1 MIKHLRRRFT
11 AVLMSLLGTV
21 MLIVLGS
28 VYVSMYR
35 SENMNTDRIINF
47 AMNLEMHKDNTDP
60 PPQSPPDGTEE
71 PPKDFEGDIHFDS
84 FFFPQRTHQTRD
96 RTDDISTG
104 WISVTVDSSGMITD
118 IFRSQQLYGS
128 ENEDNMD
135 AAAHAAAENI
145 LSNGNQKGIISVDG
159 ISYRYEM
166 RDKDS
171 GKVIVLLD
179 RTNEVSTMTRLL
191 VILAGIFALSL
202 VVLFLLSVLLSKWAV
217 TPIEDAWN
225 RQRVFFS
232 NASHELKTPLAVIS
246 ANLDVITSN
255 PDETV
260 AEQGKWFGYIRSEA
274 DKMSRLINEMLY
286 IAREERTDSKTVMAE
301 LDLSEAAEGAC
312 LAMEAVAFEKGKT
325 LITDIEPNVTVKGDK
340 ESLTRTINILIDN
353 AVSHSSEHSEITVRL
368 KKSRGKAKLTVENQG
383 KPIPKED
390 LQRIFDRYYRTDA
403 SRSRDTGG
411 FGLGLAIAKTV
422 AEKHGGSI
430 TAESDENRTVFTL
443 II

>member
-1 MIKHLRRRFT
+1 
-11 AVLMSLLGTV
+11 MSLLGTV

-71 PPKDFEGDIHFDS
+71 SPKDFEGDIHFDS
-84 FFFPQRTHQTRD
+84 FFFPQRTRQARD

-145 LSNGNQKGIISVDG
+145 LSKGNQKGIISVDG

-368 KKSRGKAKLTVENQG
+368 KKSRGKANLTVENQG

>member
-47 AMNLEMHKDNTDP
+47 AMNLEMHNDNTDP

-84 FFFPQRTHQTRD
+84 FFFPQRTRHGA
-96 RTDDISTG
+96 DDISTG
-104 WISVTVDSSGMITD
+104 WISD

-128 ENEDNMD
+128 ENENNMD

-430 TAESDENRTVFTL
+430 TAESDESRTVFTL

>member
-84 FFFPQRTHQTRD
+84 FFFPQRTRQTRD

-145 LSNGNQKGIISVDG
+145 LSKGNQKGIISVDG

-171 GKVIVLLD
+171 GMVLDRLD

-191 VILAGIFALSL
+191 LILAGIFARSL
-202 VVLFLLSVLLSKWAV
+202 VVRFLLSVLLSKWAV

-232 NASHELKTPLAVIS
+232 NASHELKTPLSVIS

-260 AEQGKWFGYIRSEA
+260 AEQGKWF
-274 DKMSRLINEMLY
+274 
-286 IAREERTDSKTVMAE
+286 
-301 LDLSEAAEGAC
+301 
-312 LAMEAVAFEKGKT
+312 
-325 LITDIEPNVTVKGDK
+325 
-340 ESLTRTINILIDN
+340 
-353 AVSHSSEHSEITVRL
+353 
-368 KKSRGKAKLTVENQG
+368 
-383 KPIPKED
+383 
-390 LQRIFDRYYRTDA
+390 
-403 SRSRDTGG
+403 
-411 FGLGLAIAKTV
+411 
-422 AEKHGGSI
+422 
-430 TAESDENRTVFTL
+430 
-443 II
+443 

>member
-21 MLIVLGS
+21 MLIVLGA

-35 SENMNTDRIINF
+35 AEIMNTDRIINF

-60 PPQSPPDGTEE
+60 PPQSPPDGIEE

-84 FFFPQRTHQTRD
+84 FFFPQRTRQTRD

-128 ENEDNMD
+128 EDEDNMD

-430 TAESDENRTVFTL
+430 TAESDESRTVFTL